1 MEKIK
6 MIENLKYFKTAPVE
20 VQEAVKLWSS
30 QNPETKLS
38 GALVV
43 QIAMGIQDPSAEV
56 IKYINTQKSKFF
68 KGDNDPQALKV
79 ESLGGTKPTVKAYMR
94 LSRGESLDDNGFQR
108 QQRMISSQY
117 LVNSWFSDII
127 SGAVKS
133 RPSLNKL
140 LEGLQEGDIV
150 VIPSIDRLS
159 RSTAD
164 LLEIVESIK
173 EKGAVLKSINEPWL
187 DTSSD
192 NPMSE
197 FLLTVMGALN
207 QMERRMIAERIQQGV
222 EVAKEKGVKFGRP
235 LKNGDQVQHAIDLYR
250 RGEMS
255 TRDIEKS
262 TGVSR
267 STLMRRVRE
276 LKQKG
281 EL

>member
-1 MEKIK
+1 MPKVK
-6 MIENLKYFKTAPVE
+6 LIENLKYYKEAPVE
-20 VQEAVKLWSS
+20 VKEAVTLWSS

-43 QIAMGIQDPSAEV
+43 QIAMQITDPPVEV
-56 IKYINTQKSKFF
+56 IKYINTFKPKFL
-68 KGDNDPQALKV
+68 KGNTPTIEV
-79 ESLGGTKPTVKAYMR
+79 ESLGDGVPTVKAYMR
-94 LSRGESLDDNGFQR
+94 LSRGESLDENGFQR
-108 QQRMISSQY
+108 QQRLISGQF
-117 LVNSWFSDII
+117 LVTHWFSDVI
-127 SGAVKS
+127 SGAVRS
-133 RPSLNKL
+133 RPSLNRL

-164 LLEIVESIK
+164 LLGIVDSIK

-187 DTSSD
+187 DTSTD

-207 QMERRMIAERIQQGV
+207 QMERRMITERIQQGV
-222 EVAKEKGVKFGRP
+222 DIAKEKGVKFGRP
-235 LKNGDQVQHAIDLYR
+235 LKNGDQVQHAIDLYKK
-250 RGEMS
+250 GEMS
-255 TRDIEKS
+255 TREIEKS

-281 EL
+281 EI